1 MIKNILLIG
10 NGKLSKSLQ
19 KYLGNYNLLIFDENN
34 ISSLN
39 KYSGDLLIDCS
50 SPLAFPHIYEYL
62 KKKEIP
68 AIVCSTGHKE
78 NDLIQMKKLSKKIP
92 FFKSENFSFGI
103 SLINK
108 IIKEYSR
115 QFNLYDT
122 YLLDFHHKNKK
133 DSPSGTSIKISEN
146 LNNKVTTLS
155 IRSKDIIGKHT
166 LYFFSNEEEITI
178 SHNATSR
185 DVFAKGIL
193 KAILFIENKKP
204 GYYTMEN
211 IINEI

>member
-19 KYLGNYNLLIFDENN
+19 KYLINYNLLIFDENN
-34 ISSLN
+34 ISTLN

-50 SPLAFPHIYEYL
+50 SNLAFPFIYDYL
-62 KKKEIP
+62 KKKDI
-68 AIVCSTGHKE
+68 ASIICSTGHKE
-78 NDLIQMKKLSKKIP
+78 NEIMQMKKLTKRIP
-92 FFKSENFSFGI
+92 LLKSENFSFGI

-108 IIKEYSR
+108 ILKEYSK

-122 YLLDFHHKNKK
+122 YLLDFHHKDKK
-133 DSPSGTSIKISEN
+133 DSPSGTSFKISES

-166 LYFFSNEEEITI
+166 LYFFSNEEEIII

-204 GYYTMEN
+204 GFYTMED